1 MIRINMA
8 DMQDCLGCSQ
18 PAPEMDA
25 VHYIGYQPASA
36 KIEAVHFIC
45 GQPTVTCK
53 PIQIWLANSSDSG

>member
-36 KIEAVHFIC
+36 KIEAYTFHMR
-45 GQPTVTCK
+45 P
-53 PIQIWLANSSDSG
+53 ANSHLQADPDMVSKQ